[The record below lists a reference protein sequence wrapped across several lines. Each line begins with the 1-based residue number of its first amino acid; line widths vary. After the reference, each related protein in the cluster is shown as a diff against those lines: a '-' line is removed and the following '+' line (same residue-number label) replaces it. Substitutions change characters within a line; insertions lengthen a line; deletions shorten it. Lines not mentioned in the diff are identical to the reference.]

1 MLSSMTGFGRA
12 ILDAPFG
19 RLTVEIQSV
28 NRKYLEVFVSLPKE
42 FSRFEHEV
50 RKWVGEAVSRGGI
63 SVRIF
68 LIPTADAVEGLLP
81 DVEVLRGLKKG
92 WEKLAKEAGFD
103 PKAVDLPFVMQYLPS
118 QTKQDAASDD
128 NLDSLNRCV
137 GDALKAFIAMK
148 HTEGKALS
156 QDLAGRVKELE
167 RMIDEVEKSAPD
179 ATKKM
184 RQKLLEKMEEV
195 LKMGPEVEERLLR
208 EVALFAERVDVTE
221 EITRFRS
228 HAAQFKGLLKG
239 GIVGRKMDF
248 LIQEMGREVNTV
260 GSKAME
266 AKIAHLVVEM
276 KSELEKIREQVQN
289 IE

>member
-50 RKWVGEAVSRGGI
+50 RKWVGDAVSRGGV

-68 LIPTADAVEGLLP
+68 LIPTLNAVEGLLP
-81 DVEVLRGLKKG
+81 NVEVLKGLKKA
-92 WEKLAKEAGFD
+92 WEKIAREIGSD
-103 PKAVDLPFVMQYLPS
+103 PQLIDLPFIMQHFPS
-118 QTKQDAASDD
+118 QPRQDVASDD
-128 NLDSLNRCV
+128 DLEGLNKCV
-137 GDALKAFIAMK
+137 SEALKAFIAMK
-148 HTEGKALS
+148 QTEGKALS
-156 QDLAGRVKELE
+156 LDLAGRINELE
-167 RMIDEVEKSAPD
+167 RMLDEVEKHAPD

-184 RQKLLEKMEEV
+184 RQKLFEKMEEL
-195 LKMGPEVEERLLR
+195 LKSGPEVEERLLR

-228 HAAQFKGLLKG
+228 HTAQFKSLLKG

-260 GSKAME
+260 GSKSME

-289 IE
+289 LE

>member
-12 ILDAPFG
+12 VLDAPFG
-19 RLTVEIQSV
+19 RLTVEIQSI

-50 RKWVGEAVSRGGI
+50 RKWVGEAVSRGGV
-63 SVRIF
+63 SVRVF
-68 LIPTADAVEGLLP
+68 LIPSSQVVEGLLP
-81 DVEVLRGLKKG
+81 DVAILKELKKG
-92 WEKLAKEAGFD
+92 WEKIAREIGVD
-103 PKAVDLPFVMQYLPS
+103 PKGVDLPFIMQHFPMQS
-118 QTKQDAASDD
+118 KQDIASDED
-128 NLDSLNRCV
+128 LTGLQKCASEAIK
-137 GDALKAFIAMK
+137 ALIAMK
-148 HTEGKALS
+148 QTEGKTLA
-156 QDLAGRVKELE
+156 QDMAGRIKELE
-167 RMIDEVEKSAPD
+167 RTLDEVEKHAPD

-184 RQKLLEKMEEV
+184 RQKLLERMEEV
-195 LKMGPEVEERLLR
+195 LKAGPEVEERLLR
-208 EVALFAERVDVTE
+208 EVAVFAERVDVTE

-228 HAAQFKGLLKG
+228 HAAQFKTLLKG

-248 LIQEMGREVNTV
+248 LIQEMGREVNTI

-266 AKIAHLVVEM
+266 AKIAHFVVEM